1 MYFYAFRSISAIIRG
16 GFFVS
21 EITNSLDFNLALK
34 VISYTLSSA
43 SSTFKV
49 SWMKHFMYDL
59 RVSFSPYLIVSR
71 WSVCLFRHCLPTKW
85 HNKELP
91 NCSKL
96 SMDNIGNFVNHSL
109 AAPLRVVGKERH
121 SISSGGCNRPK
132 VVLKMLRWSKGFFS
146 SSNDLSW
153 GRWNFDGIGH
163 SRTAIVKGESVLLT
177 ILSGLQSVFSL
188 IALLSSSI
196 SFLISRKRS
205 ELALSGVATRQQS
218 FLLWLSSLLSQLV
231 LE

>member
-16 GFFVS
+16 GFFAS

-59 RVSFSPYLIVSR
+59 KVSFSPYLIVSR

-109 AAPLRVVGKERH
+109 VVPLRVVGKEQH

-132 VVLKMLRWSKGFFS
+132 VVLKMLR
-146 SSNDLSW
+146 
-153 GRWNFDGIGH
+153 
-163 SRTAIVKGESVLLT
+163 
-177 ILSGLQSVFSL
+177 
-188 IALLSSSI
+188 
-196 SFLISRKRS
+196 
-205 ELALSGVATRQQS
+205 
-218 FLLWLSSLLSQLV
+218 
-231 LE
+231 